1 MWAFY
6 WAISPEFSL
15 ELIMIAQ
22 SFNQFPTAVKVAL
35 KSATTAKDA
44 ERVLRD
50 AGYKL
55 IDGHANAQNN
65 GYYAAREGGG
75 YVKECV
81 PCGHAVTVVAGCPGY
96 HATVAVKG

>member
-1 MWAFY
+1 VGFLLGNIARIF
-6 WAISPEFSL
+6 L

-22 SFNQFPTAVKVAL
+22 SFNQFPTAIKTAL
-35 KSATTAKDA
+35 KSAVTNKDA

-55 IDGHANAQNN
+55 MDGHANAQGN

-75 YVKECV
+75 YLKVCV